1 MEPADTPAGGNAG
14 APVQNSQRDLKFELY
29 KLEYERAAIRYEDIY
44 KAVWQIF
51 SYMTAVSGALLAF
64 GGDRFQEN
72 LFWLLASAPLVY
84 WFLGTYIPLNTYGAN
99 IEARLSAIEEQLNSD
114 YDVSMNQYRS
124 FEQRKTRN
132 GRKHLRVRHVVFP
145 VFGALTIFLIYQG
158 VRTGSALCA
167 GTPLIREKGTEVK
180 IVTIDTVE
188 LQKLIEN
195 AKSINQTPAIPPKD
209 EPAKKKTN

>member
-1 MEPADTPAGGNAG
+1 MDAANTPAAGNARV
-14 APVQNSQRDLKFELY
+14 PVQSSQRDLQFELY

-72 LFWLLASAPLVY
+72 LFWFLASAPLVY

-99 IEARLSAIEEQLNSD
+99 IGARLSAIEEQLNSD
-114 YDVSMNQYRS
+114 YGVNLSQYRS
-124 FEQRKTRN
+124 FEQRTTRG

-145 VFGALTIFLIYQG
+145 VFWALTIFLIYQG
-158 VRTGSALCA
+158 VRTGSALVT
-167 GTPLIREKGTEVK
+167 GTSLIRERGTEVK

-188 LQKLIEN
+188 LQRLIEG

-209 EPAKKKTN
+209 APAKREMN